1 MPFTHRIEHVSRKQ
15 IHAAASRQIAALE
28 AEIAVQHRQLVAQR
42 DLLQSRQ
49 DIIFALSG
57 SLSRRSE
64 QGVTVRAIR
73 VSLRQLR
80 DHFAGAVL
88 DTVEAATLT
97 ARWGR
102 SWAQQIA
109 PVINR

>member
-1 MPFTHRIEHVSRKQ
+1 MPFNHRIEHASRKQ
-15 IHAAASRQIAALE
+15 IHAAASAQIAALE
-28 AEIAVQHRQLVAQR
+28 AEIKKQKYQLTAQR
-42 DLLQSRQ
+42 ELLQNRN
-49 DIIFALSG
+49 DIIHVLSG
-57 SLSRRSE
+57 SLSRRADE
-64 QGVTVRAIR
+64 GVTIRAIR
-73 VSLRQLR
+73 VSFRQLR

-102 SWAQQIA
+102 SWTQQIA

>member
-1 MPFTHRIEHVSRKQ
+1 MPFTHRIDHVSRKQ
-15 IHAAASRQIAALE
+15 IHAAATAQIAALE
-28 AEIAVQHRQLVAQR
+28 AEIAMQHRQLTAQR

-49 DIIFALSG
+49 DVIHALSG
-57 SLSRRSE
+57 SLTRAYD
-64 QGVTVRAIR
+64 QGITWRAAQ

-88 DTVEAATLT
+88 DTIEAATLT

-109 PVINR
+109 PVISR

>member
-1 MPFTHRIEHVSRKQ
+1 MPFSHRIEHASRRE
-15 IHAAASRQIAALE
+15 IHAAASAQIAALE
-28 AEIAVQHRQLVAQR
+28 AEIQKQKRQLTAQR

-49 DIIFALSG
+49 DVIHALSG
-57 SLSRRSE
+57 SLTRTHDR
-64 QGVTVRAIR
+64 GVTLRAVK

-80 DHFAGAVL
+80 DHVAGAVL
-88 DTVEAATLT
+88 DTMEAATLT

-102 SWAQQIA
+102 SWAQEIA

>member
-1 MPFTHRIEHVSRKQ
+1 MPFNHRIEHASRRE
-15 IHAAASRQIAALE
+15 IHAAASAQIAALE
-28 AEIAVQHRQLVAQR
+28 AEIQKQKRQLTAQR

-49 DIIFALSG
+49 DIIHALSS

-64 QGVTVRAIR
+64 QGVTVRAIGA
-73 VSLRQLR
+73 SLRQLR

-102 SWAQQIA
+102 SWAQQIVPA
-109 PVINR
+109 VNR